1 MVHCE
6 NALYATTR
14 ESSNCVIDTARTSMT
29 RSSCFPACTDVF
41 LDVLLPRTNVRP
53 LADPQKD
60 TIVEMFPERKF
71 GAADE

>member
-1 MVHCE
+1 
-6 NALYATTR
+6 
-14 ESSNCVIDTARTSMT
+14 
-29 RSSCFPACTDVF
+29 VF

-60 TIVEMFPERKF
+60 PIVEMFPERKF